1 MSVEAVPGDRLQ
13 GTSQEYDF
21 WAAGMFSTM
30 AVGESTQLV
39 LGPWQRTSE
48 TVTSVVG
55 CVSGSQVT
63 VKDSP
68 CVTGEER
75 EGERRGP
82 QLAVVG
88 GV

>member
-1 MSVEAVPGDRLQ
+1 
-13 GTSQEYDF
+13 
-21 WAAGMFSTM
+21 M

-39 LGPWQRTSE
+39 LGPWQRTRE

-55 CVSGSQVT
+55 WVSGSQVT